1 MATLLTLDPRL
12 PIPDSLAID
21 DPAHPLNIM
30 KVAREIQAQ
39 AAADAQY
46 DVAVQRKKVEGF
58 RSPFQG
64 PGDTSHQGK
73 SEPRSSKAGRGDF
86 AMAVGLLVLVLFIG
100 LAVRNTL
107 RSLYT
112 FVILLGFAAMF
123 LIHKKA
129 FDN

>member
-12 PIPDSLAID
+12 PIPDSLAVD

-30 KVAREIQAQ
+30 KVAREVQAQ

-46 DVAVQRKKVEGF
+46 DVAVQRKKTVEGF

-64 PGDTSHQGK
+64 PGDV
-73 SEPRSSKAGRGDF
+73 
-86 AMAVGLLVLVLFIG
+86 AMAVGLLLLVLFVWF
-100 LAVRNTL
+100 AVRSTM
-107 RSLYT
+107 RGLYT
-112 FVILLGFAAMF
+112 FIILLGFAAMF

-129 FDN
+129 FA

>member
-1 MATLLTLDPRL
+1 
-12 PIPDSLAID
+12 
-21 DPAHPLNIM
+21 M
-30 KVAREIQAQ
+30 KVAREVQAQ

-46 DVAVQRKKVEGF
+46 DVAVQRKKIEGF

-64 PGDTSHQGK
+64 P
-73 SEPRSSKAGRGDF
+73 ADF
-86 AMAVGLLVLVLFIG
+86 VMAVGLLVLVLFIG
-100 LAVRNTL
+100 LAVRNTM

-129 FDN
+129 FA